1 MDTKYLAFIGVAAL
15 LTVTPGAD
23 MALVTKSSLRGGRQT
38 ARRTAL
44 GVCFG
49 LFVWG
54 VASAV
59 GIAAIVATSALAFA
73 LLKTVGACYLIWL
86 GAAALWR
93 SRRGVQTPA
102 VKDQKQPASNPRP
115 FWQGLGTN
123 VLNPKIAV
131 FYTTLLPQFIVS
143 GQSVLFRS
151 LLLAATHA
159 GLSLVWL
166 VSYAEIVG
174 RAQDFMRRPVVGR
187 VLDRATGLVLVGLG
201 VGLAFEH
208 R

>member
-1 MDTKYLAFIGVAAL
+1 MDTRYLAFVGVAAL

-23 MALVTKSSLRGGRQT
+23 MALVTKSCLRGGRHAAQ
-38 ARRTAL
+38 RTAL
-44 GVCFG
+44 GVCCG

-54 VASAV
+54 GASAV

-73 LLKTVGACYLIWL
+73 LLKTIGACYLIGL
-86 GAAALWR
+86 GAATLWR
-93 SRRGVQTPA
+93 SRRGIQTPA
-102 VKDQKQPASNPRP
+102 VKDQEQASNRRP

-131 FYTTLLPQFIVS
+131 FYTTLLPQFIVP
-143 GQSVLFRS
+143 GQSVLLRS

-159 GLSLVWL
+159 GLSLAWL
-166 VSYAEIVG
+166 ASYAEIVG
-174 RAQDFMRRPVVGR
+174 RAQGLMRRPVVGR
-187 VLDRATGLVLVGLG
+187 VLDRVTGLVLVGLG